1 MSATPAVL
9 HNAEKS
15 RFETTVDGLLARCDY
30 RLHDGVMLIHH
41 TEVPP
46 GLEGRGIAAALVRTA
61 FEHASRERLKVRP
74 LCSYV
79 RAYLAR
85 HPQYR
90 DLLG

>member
-1 MSATPAVL
+1 MSTLAAVH
-9 HNAEKS
+9 HNREAS
-15 RFETTVDGLLARCDY
+15 RFESREDGQLARCDY
-30 RLHDGVMLIHH
+30 RLADGVMLIHH

-46 GLEGRGIAAALVRTA
+46 AFAGRGIAAALVRA
-61 FEHASRERLKVRP
+61 ALEHAREQGLRVRP

-90 DLLG
+90 DLIG